1 MSNFPSDLRV
11 YYCLRHSL
19 SHQNMSF
26 LPSFIRP
33 PSLLLLSSVHPCQSI
48 SFLPS
53 FGLLH
58 PSSVFFALLISPSLN
73 LHQLLPSQDSPPA
86 GHGIIFFFHLP
97 VFSPSSNNL
106 LNIILRLTQFMLYRS
121 TFRNFLVSPFQLLLL
136 CTVIIAINVEKG
148 TNHKENLHSGT

>member
-1 MSNFPSDLRV
+1 MCQISPLTYVSITVSVIPSLIRI
-11 YYCLRHSL
+11 CP
-19 SHQNMSF
+19 SF
-26 LPSFIRP
+26 LPLFDLLPYYFFRQFIPVRAF
-33 PSLLLLSSVHPCQSI
+33 PSS
-48 SFLPS
+48 LPS
-53 FGLLH
+53 A
-58 PSSVFFALLISPSLN
+58 SSILRQFYLPFLF
-73 LHQLLPSQDSPPA
+73 LLPSIYISCFLHKTLHPQVMA
-86 GHGIIFFFHLP
+86 LFFFHLP